1 MLTFKTLLDSAE
13 LDILSAKLNCEMEY
27 EELSEDL
34 DDDIKMIKARALDDG
49 LYILDDAIEA
59 FQKAKKLIIGLE
71 QIGVIK
77 Y

>member
-1 MLTFKTLLDSAE
+1 MLTFKTLLESVE
-13 LDILSAKLNCEMEY
+13 LDILSAKLDCEMEY

-34 DDDIKMIKARALDDG
+34 DDDIKMIRARALDDG